1 MEMRTKFSA
10 LNVDFDGLSLDFLDL
25 DRRNLCSMLQIS
37 CAACLCLSQ
46 LVLAQF
52 ALEMCFAARN
62 HQKIHKNQYFSI
74 QGHPRSLDSVT
85 IESQCTAFY

>member
-52 ALEMCFAARN
+52 TLEKCLVAQNR
-62 HQKIHKNQYFSI
+62 QKIHKT
-74 QGHPRSLDSVT
+74 PCLSV
-85 IESQCTAFY
+85 